1 MKIPNIDSSVEVT
14 TRFRSISYFS
24 DQEYQYHTVRGKVV
38 KNDKWVGA
46 DSFSV
51 YTGNPK
57 FPVSVISLKRV
68 ADIKLI
74 SGSETKI
81 RQFKVAGSKTYM
93 VSLSGNH
100 FSCECIGFKYYA
112 KCKHITAVKKT
123 LINQ

>member
-14 TRFRSISYFS
+14 TRFRSINYFS
-24 DQEYQYHTVRGKVV
+24 DEEYQYHTIRGKVV

-51 YTGNPK
+51 FTGNPK

-74 SGSETKI
+74 SGTQTKI
-81 RQFKVAGSKTYM
+81 RQFKVTGSKTYT

-100 FSCECIGFKYYA
+100 YSCECIGFKYYA